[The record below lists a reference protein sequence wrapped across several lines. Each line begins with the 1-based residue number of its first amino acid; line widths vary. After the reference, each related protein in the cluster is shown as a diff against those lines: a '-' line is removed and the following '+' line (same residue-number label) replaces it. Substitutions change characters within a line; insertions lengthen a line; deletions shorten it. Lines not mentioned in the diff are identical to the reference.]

1 MKYKI
6 YTINIFDSN
15 MDDLN
20 KFIST
25 HRIIDIKKSL
35 VSLEDKSYWN
45 FLIEYESSTNE
56 KSENNK
62 KSPNKSTRID
72 YREIL
77 SDDDFTKFSKLRD
90 LRKEIADKNK
100 IAVYN
105 VFDNAQLAEMVTEK
119 IKTKEGL
126 SKISGIGDS
135 KLDKFATVFLELL
148 VQF

>member
-1 MKYKI
+1 
-6 YTINIFDSN
+6 